1 MEKFKIKDES
11 GDKKYFTQIPN
22 MVVNH
27 STAYEQSLYLIMKRM
42 AGEHGSCFA
51 SLNFLSK
58 KMGIHKTTV
67 SKTIKKL
74 LKRKW
79 ISEIEHKKVKGGIV
93 RQFVIVD
100 LWRLNIDL
108 YESGAEMTT
117 NESGA
122 VVIGSGAVVDGS
134 GAQSDTKKNYKEEE
148 KKNTEQSSEH
158 SSLSFLRKI
167 PKEIVDE
174 MVLKFKVEPEQVKLK
189 AETLADYCDS
199 KGRKYKDYMAFLRN
213 ALRKDFGERPTP
225 KKKQKYEIIDGMAQM
240 VGYE

>member
-1 MEKFKIKDES
+1 MI
-11 GDKKYFTQIPN
+11 I
-22 MVVNH
+22 NH
-27 STAYEQSLYLIMKRM
+27 STAYEQSLYLVMKRI

-79 ISEIEHKKVKGGIV
+79 VSEIEHKKVKGGIV
-93 RQFVIVD
+93 RQFIIVD

-122 VVIGSGAVVDGS
+122 VVVGSGAVVDGS
-134 GAQSDTKKNYKEEE
+134 GAQSDIKKNYKEDIEE
-148 KKNTEQSSEH
+148 DTETSSDIPLLIKEFEKLNPASKKFYGYPPQRKACADLIETYGFDRVRGVVEKTLSKTNGIPYFPVITTPIQLRDKWV
-158 SSLSFLRKI
+158 SLESAI
-167 PKEIVDE
+167 
-174 MVLKFKVEPEQVKLK
+174 
-189 AETLADYCDS
+189 
-199 KGRKYKDYMAFLRN
+199 RKYQSEKLSTTNKY
-213 ALRKDFGERPTP
+213 P
-225 KKKQKYEIIDGMAQM
+225 KI
-240 VGYE
+240 